1 MSSLFLPL
9 PSITLTSWHRAALA
23 LLESTALH
31 LDPTLPGWAAIDDE
45 AARCGD
51 DPVLA
56 TAPTLAG
63 LIEAALPRALAECY
77 VTPAQVALC
86 MIDLKLARLAHDPN
100 YADGPIDVIGYAA
113 LIPEI
118 IRGSRS

>member
-1 MSSLFLPL
+1 MSAARFLQRVAQVLEDRGAAYGDPKVQMQAIAQRW
-9 PSITLTSWHRAALA
+9 SITLGVT
-23 LLESTALH
+23 
-31 LDPTLPGWAAIDDE
+31 
-45 AARCGD
+45 
-51 DPVLA
+51 
-56 TAPTLAG
+56 
-63 LIEAALPRALAECY
+63 
-77 VTPAQVALC
+77 VTPQQVALC